1 MKEALG
7 KLSFCPSF
15 NFKSKRE
22 ADFEWSLCTKRFG
35 STAALNWSKLREK
48 HKARET
54 ENTQKTRAKREKRP
68 NLRTV
73 SNMLQEMTD
82 TASNEES
89 DLEETLS
96 AAAKCSI
103 TSSDNLI
110 IICVFLKK
118 DATVKL

>member
-1 MKEALG
+1 
-7 KLSFCPSF
+7 
-15 NFKSKRE
+15 
-22 ADFEWSLCTKRFG
+22 
-35 STAALNWSKLREK
+35 
-48 HKARET
+48 
-54 ENTQKTRAKREKRP
+54 
-68 NLRTV
+68 
-73 SNMLQEMTD
+73 MLQEMTD

-103 TSSDNLI
+103 ASLDNLI

>member
-1 MKEALG
+1 
-7 KLSFCPSF
+7 
-15 NFKSKRE
+15 
-22 ADFEWSLCTKRFG
+22 
-35 STAALNWSKLREK
+35 
-48 HKARET
+48 
-54 ENTQKTRAKREKRP
+54 
-68 NLRTV
+68 
-73 SNMLQEMTD
+73 MLQEMTD